1 MPSNKELEAGL
12 KAMSE
17 DYHLLGG
24 GLKRL
29 SRLVASHLWWFD
41 AAERRGMSWRD
52 MIRVLSAA
60 GISSKGGQPLS
71 VGTLSSTV
79 WRARAENEPQANNQD
94 LQGSLEPEA
103 SRPRAKATAKAPHP
117 PAAPLR
123 QQTRAAP
130 PEEVIEA
137 STDRR
142 SPPSSPRSTDGTR
155 TERRANKDV
164 LAYMDRARKVRR
176 RSEI

>member
-1 MPSNKELEAGL
+1 MPTNKELQVGL

-17 DYHLLGG
+17 DYHLPGV

-52 MIRVLSAA
+52 MIRALSAA
-60 GISSKGGQPLS
+60 DISGKGGQPLS

-79 WRARAENEPQANNQD
+79 WRARAEKEREADKHPQR
-94 LQGSLEPEA
+94 GLEPEA
-103 SRPRAKATAKAPHP
+103 SRRRAKAAAKASRP

-123 QQTRAAP
+123 QEKRAALP
-130 PEEVIEA
+130 QEVIKA
-137 STDRR
+137 SIDRR
-142 SPPSSPRSTDGTR
+142 TPTSSPQLTGGNGA
-155 TERRANKDV
+155 ERANKDV
-164 LAYMDRARKVRR
+164 LAYMDRARRVRR
-176 RSEI
+176 RSEV